1 MHISRDFIA
10 TKTYPSYE
18 FLVVFGEVPV
28 WDQKSAGRAG
38 AGCDGLRAGAGWKR
52 AGAGRGNT
60 SQTPAGAGRV

>member
-28 WDQKSAGRAG
+28 WDQKSAGRGGRGLWWSAGGCGLEVCGCG
-38 AGCDGLRAGAGWKR
+38 AG
-52 AGAGRGNT
+52 
-60 SQTPAGAGRV
+60 